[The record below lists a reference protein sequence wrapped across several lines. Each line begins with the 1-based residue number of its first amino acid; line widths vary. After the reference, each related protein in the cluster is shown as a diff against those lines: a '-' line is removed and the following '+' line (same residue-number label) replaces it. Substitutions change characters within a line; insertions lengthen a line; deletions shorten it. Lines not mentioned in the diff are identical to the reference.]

1 MAEWESN
8 ESRPGK
14 KRGRHQNFLRVND
27 CLWKWYITC
36 RSFNIPVSEP
46 MLHEEAHL
54 IAQKLDEDTM
64 NMDKTGLILKPFQ
77 RKVYL
82 REEKDVE
89 AAKA

>member
-1 MAEWESN
+1 
-8 ESRPGK
+8 
-14 KRGRHQNFLRVND
+14 
-27 CLWKWYITC
+27 
-36 RSFNIPVSEP
+36 
-46 MLHEEAHL
+46 MLHEEALL